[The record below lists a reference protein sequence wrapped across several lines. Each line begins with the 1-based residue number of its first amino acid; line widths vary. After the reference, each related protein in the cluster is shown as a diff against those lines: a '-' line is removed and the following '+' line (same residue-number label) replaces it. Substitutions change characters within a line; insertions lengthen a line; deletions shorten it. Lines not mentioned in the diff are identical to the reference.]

1 MSLSTIAAA
10 RQKEIK
16 LSIAV
21 VATTTLGIGWAEPC
35 VFVKEGS
42 GGMLLRRLKNRCVR
56 HLISRARFDSTKLQ
70 KRVPA
75 LPRNV
80 RRELRARR
88 KSPYAVQSH
97 RNVYEELSS
106 SLQGNGQPRGC
117 PIQKGRH
124 KLPDTDLSL
133 ADGLAVLELC
143 PCRCYSRHVFRCRG
157 ISHL

>member
-42 GGMLLRRLKNRCVR
+42 AGILLRRLKNRCVR
-56 HLISRARFDSTKLQ
+56 HLISRARFDSTKPRQ
-70 KRVPA
+70 RVPA
-75 LPRNV
+75 LHRNF
-80 RRELRARR
+80 RRGLRAGR
-88 KSPYAVQSH
+88 KSPCAAQSH

-117 PIQKGRH
+117 PTRTAPH
-124 KLPDTDLSL
+124 KRPDTGLRL
-133 ADGLAVLELC
+133 ADRLV
-143 PCRCYSRHVFRCRG
+143 V
-157 ISHL
+157 

>member
-35 VFVKEGS
+35 VFVKEES
-42 GGMLLRRLKNRCVR
+42 GGMLLRRLKNRCVCHHFTR
-56 HLISRARFDSTKLQ
+56 PFRCHKLQ

-75 LPRNV
+75 LPGNV

-106 SLQGNGQPRGC
+106 SLQGNAQPRGC
-117 PIQKGRH
+117 PTRKARH

-133 ADGLAVLELC
+133 ADWLAALEQW
-143 PCRCYSRHVFRCRG
+143 PCRR
-157 ISHL
+157 